1 MLKAVP
7 EVGTS
12 RMGVQ
17 KGMREGAAAFKRL
30 CYREVLYGCQEK
42 SNRQDQAEK
51 LNQAKWLET
60 YPAQHFVALG
70 WDRGTCIQARM

>member
-42 SNRQDQAEK
+42 SNRQDQGEK
-51 LNQAKWLET
+51 LN
-60 YPAQHFVALG
+60 
-70 WDRGTCIQARM
+70 

>member
-1 MLKAVP
+1 MEILEAVP

-17 KGMREGAAAFKRL
+17 KGMWEGAAAFKRL
-30 CYREVLYGCQEK
+30 CYSKVPYGCQEK
-42 SNRQDQAEK
+42 SNRQHQGEK

-60 YPAQHFVALG
+60 YPAQHFAAQ
-70 WDRGTCIQARM
+70 GTCVQARM